1 MAIFEA
7 AEVTANPVYEIDQ
20 LLEDPHVHG
29 RGVLVEAPD
38 EEAGSVLMHNIIPR
52 LSETPG
58 RFRSAAPGLG
68 QHSRSIL
75 ESAGVAASRIDALAA
90 DGVIRES

>member
-1 MAIFEA
+1 
-7 AEVTANPVYEIDQ
+7 
-20 LLEDPHVHG
+20 LLADPHVQG

-58 RFRSAAPGLG
+58 RFRLAAPGLG
-68 QHSRSIL
+68 QHSRSVL
-75 ESAGVAASRIDALAA
+75 ESIGVEGARIDALVA
-90 DGVIRES
+90 DGVIKAA